1 VSNIFSGGS
10 HDLDL
15 SNGATAVFID
25 VLMLA
30 VSDLACEDWDFRF
43 AALLTLQDQSV
54 MGRGAV
60 GFDLAEFDWGAT
72 ERERAR
78 AKDFVLRATALAASG
93 HRWSELGYRPSRV
106 DDHLHRFTTM
116 VESCTPPA
124 DGSAVRGFPGPD
136 EAAMASCVRH
146 RVLSALPLWDGCFL
160 CNRPHYLGGAAHVE
174 LLHQGLADAPAA
186 TGDEDV
192 GAPQSGHDCLH
203 KRFETDR
210 CP

>member
-1 VSNIFSGGS
+1 MSNIFSGGS

-30 VSDLACEDWDFRF
+30 LSDLASEDWDFRF
-43 AALLTLQDQSV
+43 AALLTLQDQNV

-72 ERERAR
+72 KRERAR
-78 AKDFVLRATALAASG
+78 AKDFVLRATALAAA
-93 HRWSELGYRPSRV
+93 RSR
-106 DDHLHRFTTM
+106 
-116 VESCTPPA
+116 A
-124 DGSAVRGFPGPD
+124 DGLRALLTTPHDGAVMGPD

-160 CNRPHYLGGAAHVE
+160 CNRPHY
-174 LLHQGLADAPAA
+174 
-186 TGDEDV
+186 
-192 GAPQSGHDCLH
+192 
-203 KRFETDR
+203 
-210 CP
+210 